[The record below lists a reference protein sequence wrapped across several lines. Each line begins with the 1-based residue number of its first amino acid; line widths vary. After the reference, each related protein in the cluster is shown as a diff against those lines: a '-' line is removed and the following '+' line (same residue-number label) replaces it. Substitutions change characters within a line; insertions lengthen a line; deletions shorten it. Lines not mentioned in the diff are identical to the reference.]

1 MNGHNQTQLQYKINF
16 RIKQGGELDL
26 PSARVSLNQP
36 EGYRIAISDGGIT
49 TPSGLVVRAEV
60 CIKFNGFIVMPI

>member
-1 MNGHNQTQLQYKINF
+1 M
-16 RIKQGGELDL
+16 
-26 PSARVSLNQP
+26 PSARVSLNLP

-60 CIKFNGFIVMPI
+60 YIKFNGFIVMPV